1 MPRTLDEWLA
11 HCERIHPKEIDLTLD
26 RVRTVHRRLAITFDM
41 PVVSVAG
48 TNGKGSSCAMLE
60 SIARHAGWRVGL
72 YIKPHL
78 VDFTERCRV
87 DGENVAPELLAAHF
101 EAVEDAR
108 GDITLSYFE
117 FTLLAILRCFAQARL
132 DLIILEVGLGGR
144 LDAVNIV
151 DADVALITSIDIDH
165 TAWLGHTR
173 ELIGLE
179 KAHIM
184 RAHRAAVVS
193 DPVPPHS
200 VIEHASRI
208 GADLRVAGRDFAHR
222 GDRQQWSWKGRAL
235 AFPGLA
241 YPALRGANQLLNAS
255 GVLAVLEALHQ
266 RLPVTAQAVRV
277 GLASVSLPGR
287 FQIVQGEP
295 VIVLDVAHN
304 PHAAATL
311 AVNLDQMG
319 FYPRT
324 FAVYGAMA
332 DKDLRGVI
340 DAVKPLIDAWLLC
353 NLETPRAVSAD
364 QLALRVRDA
373 CAPNDVDVSSF
384 ASPVDALRAAVER
397 ADPTDRIVVFGSFYT
412 VGGVL
417 KEGLPRTKARH
428 GA

>member
-1 MPRTLDEWLA
+1 L
-11 HCERIHPKEIDLTLD
+11 H
-26 RVRTVHRRLAITFDM
+26 
-41 PVVSVAG
+41 
-48 TNGKGSSCAMLE
+48 
-60 SIARHAGWRVGL
+60 
-72 YIKPHL
+72 IKPHL
-78 VDFTERCRV
+78 VDFTERCRI
-87 DGENVAPELLAAHF
+87 DGENVAPEVLAPHF
-101 EAVEDAR
+101 EAVEHAR

-117 FTLLAILRCFAQARL
+117 FTLLAILRCFSQARL
-132 DLIILEVGLGGR
+132 DLVILEVGLGGR

-151 DADVALITSIDIDH
+151 DADIALITSIDIDH

-184 RAHRAAVVS
+184 RAGRAAVLS
-193 DPVPPHS
+193 DPVPPTS
-200 VIEHASRI
+200 ILEHASRI
-208 GADLRVAGRDFAHR
+208 GADLRVAGRDFMHR

-235 AFPGLA
+235 AFHGLA

-255 GVLAVLEALHQ
+255 GVLAVLEALHE
-266 RLPVTAQAVRV
+266 RLPVSAQAVRV

-287 FQIVQGEP
+287 FQIVPGEP

-324 FAVYGAMA
+324 FAVYGAMG

-340 DAVKPLIDAWLLC
+340 DAMKPLIDAWLLC
-353 NLETPRAVSAD
+353 DLATPRAASAQ
-364 QLALRVRDA
+364 QLLQRVREA
-373 CAPNDVDVSSF
+373 CAPNEVDASTF
-384 ASPVDALRAAVER
+384 ASPGDALRTAIER

-417 KEGLPRTKARH
+417 KEGLPRTGARH

>member
-11 HCERIHPKEIDLTLD
+11 HCESIHPKEIDLTLE
-26 RVRTVHRRLAITFDM
+26 RVRTVYRRLAIAFDV

-72 YIKPHL
+72 HIKPHL
-78 VDFTERCRV
+78 VDFTERCRI
-87 DGENVAPELLAAHF
+87 DGENVAPDVLAPHF
-101 EAVEDAR
+101 EAVEAAR

-117 FTLLAILRCFAQARL
+117 FTLLAILRCFSQARL

-173 ELIGLE
+173 EQIGLE

-184 RAHRAAVVS
+184 RALRAAVVS
-193 DPVPPHS
+193 DPVPPSS
-200 VIEHASRI
+200 VVEHATRI
-208 GADLRVAGRDFAHR
+208 SADLRVSGRDFMHR

-235 AFPGLA
+235 AFHGLA

-255 GVLAVLEALHQ
+255 GVLAVLEALHD
-266 RLPVTAQAVRV
+266 RVPVTAQAVRV

-287 FQIVQGEP
+287 FQIVPGEP

-319 FYPRT
+319 FHPRT

-340 DAVKPLIDAWLLC
+340 DALKPLIDAWLLC
-353 NLETPRAVSAD
+353 DLTTPRAATAE
-364 QLALRVRDA
+364 QLSQRVREA
-373 CAPNDVDVSSF
+373 CAPGDVDVSTF
-384 ASPVDALRAAVER
+384 ATPGDALRAALVR
-397 ADPTDRIVVFGSFYT
+397 ADPADRIVVFGSFYT

-417 KEGLPRTKARH
+417 KEGLPRTGARH